1 MYPAV
6 AAFGR
11 CVSVLIPAAAFI
23 IVIIF
28 TITVYFIIVVCITI
42 AVGFI
47 AGVSFIIAVSTI
59 TMLIHAVIYK
69 KSCLFLQMI
78 ILFDEEVFFLLCP
91 VQKEH
96 KLMSAAKMLPVYIFK
111 HGCWLSRKILLP
123 ECPSDD
129 NQLLVA
135 FLYLRKHSAPYL
147 VGPKRRIFVKLHII
161 YCNRRLYKCGIPAS
175 AALRMPHKYKNLFI
189 LKALRLYALVRFL
202 RYVNPALIRRCA
214 NLPDV
219 VRHNIYHASLLFRS
233 A

>member
-1 MYPAV
+1 
-6 AAFGR
+6 
-11 CVSVLIPAAAFI
+11 
-23 IVIIF
+23 
-28 TITVYFIIVVCITI
+28 
-42 AVGFI
+42 
-47 AGVSFIIAVSTI
+47 
-59 TMLIHAVIYK
+59 MLIHAVIYK

-78 ILFDEEVFFLLCP
+78 ILFDKEVFLLLGP

-96 KLMSAAKMLPVYIFK
+96 KLMSAAKVLPVYIFK

-129 NQLLVA
+129 NQFLVA

-147 VGPKRRIFVKLHII
+147 IGPKRRIFVKLHII
-161 YCNRRLYKCGIPAS
+161 YCNRRLHKCGIPAS

-189 LKALRLYALVRFL
+189 LKALCLYALVRFL

-214 NLPDV
+214 NLLDV

>member
-11 CVSVLIPAAAFI
+11 CVNVLIPAAAFI
-23 IVIIF
+23 TVIGI
-28 TITVYFIIVVCITI
+28 TITVDFIIVVCITI
-42 AVGFI
+42 A

-78 ILFDEEVFFLLCP
+78 ILFDKEVFLLLGP

-96 KLMSAAKMLPVYIFK
+96 KLMSAAKVLPVYIFK
-111 HGCWLSRKILLP
+111 HGGWLSRKILLP

-129 NQLLVA
+129 NQFLVA

-161 YCNRRLYKCGIPAS
+161 YCNRRLHKCGIPAS

-189 LKALRLYALVRFL
+189 LKALCLYALVRFL